1 VTKRLVIAMTALV
14 AMVAIALA
22 VPLVITV
29 ANDQREQ
36 FITRLEV
43 ATLSAASVLASQPRE
58 LWANE
63 SQDIR
68 DATGAR
74 VVIVDTAANLI
85 ADSSDSELDR
95 SFDRPEITKALEG
108 YLTTDVRASRTLG
121 TDLRYVAAPVVQN
134 QQVSGAVRL
143 SIPEDEVTSVVRST
157 QKWLLLFVVSVMAV
171 AAVVAWLLARSIA
184 SPLQRLADVARD
196 LPEDLALRASETDGP
211 VEVRSVASALNATA
225 GKLDGIL
232 ARTERVAADAS
243 HHLRTPLFGVRLR
256 LEAIEDI
263 TTEDAVRAEA
273 IAATAEVD
281 RLTHRIDQVLT
292 LARSDSGSTAVRRTN
307 ASTKVAGRIE
317 EAGLIATE
325 NEITLTG
332 DITPDLWIMSSEGTV
347 AKITDELLGNAMS
360 YARTRIHV
368 TLRRE
373 DRDVVL
379 TVGDDGPGLAVE
391 EREAVFQRF
400 TRGSAAVPGGSG
412 LGLALVQESARAA
425 GGDATAGQSSLGGLE
440 VRVTFPDTD

>member
-14 AMVAIALA
+14 ALVAIALA
-22 VPLVITV
+22 VPLAIIV
-29 ANDQREQ
+29 ANDQRDQ
-36 FITRLEV
+36 FISRLEV
-43 ATLSAASVLASQPRE
+43 ATLSAASVLSSQPRE

-63 SQDIR
+63 TRDIHE
-68 DATGAR
+68 ATGAR
-74 VVIVDTAANLI
+74 VIVVGTDATLI
-85 ADSSDSELDR
+85 ADSSDSALDR
-95 SFDRPEITKALEG
+95 AFDRPEITKALEG
-108 YLTTDVRASRTLG
+108 YLTTDVRSSSTLG

-143 SIPEDEVTSVVRST
+143 SIPEDEVTNVVRST
-157 QKWLLLFVVSVMAV
+157 QKWLLLFVISVMAV

-184 SPLQRLADVARD
+184 SPLRRLADVAHS
-196 LPEDLALRASETDGP
+196 LPDDLALRASETDGP
-211 VEVRSVASALNATA
+211 TEVRSVASALNTTA

-281 RLTHRIDQVLT
+281 RLTHRIDQVLS
-292 LARSDSGSTAVRRTN
+292 LARTDSGSTAVRRMN
-307 ASTKVAGRIE
+307 ASSKVSGRII
-317 EAGLIATE
+317 EAELIAHE
-325 NEITLTG
+325 NEIELTG
-332 DITPDLWIMSSEGTV
+332 DIDADMWIMSSEGTV
-347 AKITDELLGNAMS
+347 AKITDELLSNAMS
-360 YARTRIHV
+360 YARSRIHV

-373 DRDVVL
+373 GRDVVL
-379 TVGDDGPGLAVE
+379 AVGDDGPGIAVE
-391 EREAVFQRF
+391 ERESVFQRF
-400 TRGSAAVPGGSG
+400 TRGSKAVPGGSG

-425 GGDATAGQSSLGGLE
+425 GGDATAGQSRLGGLE
-440 VRVTFPDTD
+440 IRVSFPAAD

>member
-1 VTKRLVIAMTALV
+1 MTKRLVIAMTALV

-43 ATLSAASVLASQPRE
+43 ATLSAASVLSSQPRE

-63 SQDIR
+63 SQDIYA
-68 DATGAR
+68 ATGAR
-74 VVIVDTAANLI
+74 VVIVDTSANLV
-85 ADSSDSELDR
+85 ADSSDSALDR
-95 SFDRPEITKALEG
+95 AFDRPEITKALEG
-108 YLTTDVRASRTLG
+108 YLTTDVRTSATLG
-121 TDLRYVAAPVVQN
+121 ADLRYVAAPIVQN

-143 SIPEDEVTSVVRST
+143 SIPEDEVTNVVRST
-157 QKWLLLFVVSVMAV
+157 QKWLLLFVISVMAV

-196 LPEDLALRASETDGP
+196 LPAELALRASDTDGP
-211 VEVRSVASALNATA
+211 AEVRSVASALNTTA

-263 TTEDAVRAEA
+263 TTEDAVRTEA
-273 IAATAEVD
+273 VAATAEVD
-281 RLTHRIDQVLT
+281 RLTHRIDQVLS
-292 LARSDSGSTAVRRTN
+292 LARSDSGSTAVRRLN
-307 ASTKVAGRIE
+307 ASTKVAGRIQ
-317 EAGLIATE
+317 EAELIATE
-325 NEITLTG
+325 NEIALTG

-373 DRDVVL
+373 GRDVVL
-379 TVGDDGPGLAVE
+379 TLGDDGPGLAVE

-425 GGDATAGQSSLGGLE
+425 GGDATAGQSHLGGLE
-440 VRVTFPDTD
+440 VRVTFPAAD

>member
-58 LWANE
+58 LWENE
-63 SQDIR
+63 SQDIH

-95 SFDRPEITKALEG
+95 AFDRPEITKALEG
-108 YLTTDVRASRTLG
+108 YLTTDVRTSTTLG
-121 TDLRYVAAPVVQN
+121 ADLRYVAAPVVQN

-157 QKWLLLFVVSVMAV
+157 QKWLLLFVISVMAV

-184 SPLQRLADVARD
+184 SPLRRLADVARD
-196 LPEDLALRASETDGP
+196 LPDDLALRASESDGP
-211 VEVRSVASALNATA
+211 VEVRSVASALNTTA

-263 TTEDAVRAEA
+263 TTEDAVRTEA

-281 RLTHRIDQVLT
+281 RLTHRIDQVLS

-307 ASTKVAGRIE
+307 ASTKVAGRIA
-317 EAGLIATE
+317 EAELIANE
-325 NEITLTG
+325 NEIELTG

-373 DRDVVL
+373 GRDVLL
-379 TVGDDGPGLAVE
+379 TVGDDGPGLAVD
-391 EREAVFQRF
+391 ERESVFQRF

-425 GGDATAGQSSLGGLE
+425 GGDATAGQSQLGGLE
-440 VRVTFPDTD
+440 VRVTFPAAD

>member
-1 VTKRLVIAMTALV
+1 MTKRLVIAMTALV
-14 AMVAIALA
+14 ALVAIALA
-22 VPLVITV
+22 VPLAIIV
-29 ANDQREQ
+29 ANDQRDQ
-36 FITRLEV
+36 FISRLEV
-43 ATLSAASVLASQPRE
+43 ATLSAASVLSSQPRE

-63 SQDIR
+63 TRDIHE
-68 DATGAR
+68 ATGAR
-74 VVIVDTAANLI
+74 VIVVGTDATLI
-85 ADSSDSELDR
+85 ADSSDSALDR
-95 SFDRPEITKALEG
+95 AFDRPEITKALEG
-108 YLTTDVRASRTLG
+108 YLTTDVRSSSTLG

-143 SIPEDEVTSVVRST
+143 SIPEDEVTNVVRST
-157 QKWLLLFVVSVMAV
+157 QKWLLLFVISVMAV

-184 SPLQRLADVARD
+184 SPLRRLADVAHS
-196 LPEDLALRASETDGP
+196 LPDDLALRASETDGP
-211 VEVRSVASALNATA
+211 AEVRSVASALNTTA

-281 RLTHRIDQVLT
+281 RLTHRIDQVLS
-292 LARSDSGSTAVRRTN
+292 LARTDSGSTAVRRMN
-307 ASTKVAGRIE
+307 ASSKVSGRII
-317 EAGLIATE
+317 EAELIAHE
-325 NEITLTG
+325 NEIELTG
-332 DITPDLWIMSSEGTV
+332 DIDADMWIMSSEGTV
-347 AKITDELLGNAMS
+347 AKITDELLSNAMS
-360 YARTRIHV
+360 YARSRIHV

-373 DRDVVL
+373 GRDVVL
-379 TVGDDGPGLAVE
+379 AVGDDGPGLAVE
-391 EREAVFQRF
+391 ERESVFQRF

-425 GGDATAGQSSLGGLE
+425 GGDATAGQSRLGGLE
-440 VRVTFPDTD
+440 IRVSFPAAD

>member
-1 VTKRLVIAMTALV
+1 MTKRLVIAMTALV

-58 LWANE
+58 LWENE
-63 SQDIR
+63 SQDIH

-85 ADSSDSELDR
+85 ADSSETTLDR

-108 YLTTDVRASRTLG
+108 YLTTDVRTSTTLG
-121 TDLRYVAAPVVQN
+121 ADLRYVAAPVVQN

-157 QKWLLLFVVSVMAV
+157 QKWLLLFVISVMAV

-184 SPLQRLADVARD
+184 SPLRRLADVARD
-196 LPEDLALRASETDGP
+196 LPDDLALRASESDGP
-211 VEVRSVASALNATA
+211 VEVRSVASALNTTA

-281 RLTHRIDQVLT
+281 RLTHRIDQVLS

-307 ASTKVAGRIE
+307 ASAKVAGRIQ
-317 EAGLIATE
+317 EAELIANE
-325 NEITLTG
+325 NEIELTG

-347 AKITDELLGNAMS
+347 AKITDELLGNAMA

-379 TVGDDGPGLAVE
+379 TVGDDGPGLAVT
-391 EREAVFQRF
+391 ERESVFQRF

-425 GGDATAGQSSLGGLE
+425 GGDATAGQSQLGGLE
-440 VRVTFPDTD
+440 VRVTFPAAD

>member
-1 VTKRLVIAMTALV
+1 MTKRLVIAMTALV
-14 AMVAIALA
+14 ALVAIALA
-22 VPLVITV
+22 VPLAIIV
-29 ANDQREQ
+29 ANDQRDQ
-36 FITRLEV
+36 FISRLEV
-43 ATLSAASVLASQPRE
+43 ATLSAASVLSSQPRE

-63 SQDIR
+63 TRDIHE
-68 DATGAR
+68 ATGAR
-74 VVIVDTAANLI
+74 VIVVGTDATLI
-85 ADSSDSELDR
+85 ADSSDSALDR
-95 SFDRPEITKALEG
+95 AFDRPEITKALEG
-108 YLTTDVRASRTLG
+108 YLTTDVRSSSTLG

-143 SIPEDEVTSVVRST
+143 SIPEDEVTNVVRST
-157 QKWLLLFVVSVMAV
+157 QKWLLLFVISVMAV

-184 SPLQRLADVARD
+184 SPLRRLADVAHSLPDD
-196 LPEDLALRASETDGP
+196 LTLRASETDGP
-211 VEVRSVASALNATA
+211 TEVRSVASALNTTA

-281 RLTHRIDQVLT
+281 RLTHRIDQVLS
-292 LARSDSGSTAVRRTN
+292 LARTDSGSTAVQRMN
-307 ASTKVAGRIE
+307 ASSKVSGRII
-317 EAGLIATE
+317 EAELIAHE
-325 NEITLTG
+325 NEIELTG
-332 DITPDLWIMSSEGTV
+332 DIDADLWIMSSEGTV
-347 AKITDELLGNAMS
+347 AKITDELLSNAMS
-360 YARTRIHV
+360 YARSRIHV

-373 DRDVVL
+373 GRDVVL
-379 TVGDDGPGLAVE
+379 AVGDDGPGIAVE
-391 EREAVFQRF
+391 ERESVFQRF

-425 GGDATAGQSSLGGLE
+425 GGDATAGQSRLGGLE
-440 VRVTFPDTD
+440 IRVSFPAAD

>member
-43 ATLSAASVLASQPRE
+43 ATLSAASVLSSQPRE

-63 SQDIR
+63 SQDIYA
-68 DATGAR
+68 ATGAR
-74 VVIVDTAANLI
+74 VVIVDTSANLV
-85 ADSSDSELDR
+85 ADSSDSALDR
-95 SFDRPEITKALEG
+95 AFDRPEITKALEG
-108 YLTTDVRASRTLG
+108 YLTTDVRTSATLG
-121 TDLRYVAAPVVQN
+121 ADLRYVAAPIVQN

-143 SIPEDEVTSVVRST
+143 SIPEDEVTNVVRST
-157 QKWLLLFVVSVMAV
+157 QKWLLLFVISVMAV

-196 LPEDLALRASETDGP
+196 LPAELALRASDTDGP
-211 VEVRSVASALNATA
+211 AEVRSVASALNTTA

-263 TTEDAVRAEA
+263 TTEDAVRTEA
-273 IAATAEVD
+273 VAATAEVD
-281 RLTHRIDQVLT
+281 RLTHRIDQVLS
-292 LARSDSGSTAVRRTN
+292 LARSDSGSTAVRRLN
-307 ASTKVAGRIE
+307 ASTKVAGRIQ
-317 EAGLIATE
+317 EAELIATE
-325 NEITLTG
+325 NEIALTG

-373 DRDVVL
+373 GRDVVL
-379 TVGDDGPGLAVE
+379 TLGDDGPGLAVE

-425 GGDATAGQSSLGGLE
+425 GGDATAGQSHLGGLE
-440 VRVTFPDTD
+440 VRVTFPAAD

>member
-1 VTKRLVIAMTALV
+1 MTKRLVIAMTALV

-58 LWANE
+58 LWENE
-63 SQDIR
+63 SQDIH

-95 SFDRPEITKALEG
+95 AFDRPEITKALDG
-108 YLTTDVRASRTLG
+108 YLTTDVRTSTTLG
-121 TDLRYVAAPVVQN
+121 ADLRYVAAPVVQN

-157 QKWLLLFVVSVMAV
+157 QKWLLLFVISVMAV

-184 SPLQRLADVARD
+184 SPLRRLADVARD
-196 LPEDLALRASETDGP
+196 LPEDLALRASESDGP
-211 VEVRSVASALNATA
+211 VEVRSVASALNTTA

-281 RLTHRIDQVLT
+281 RLTHRIDQVLS

-307 ASTKVAGRIE
+307 ASAKVAGRIQ
-317 EAGLIATE
+317 EAELIANE
-325 NEITLTG
+325 NEIELTG
-332 DITPDLWIMSSEGTV
+332 DITPDLWILSSEGTV

-373 DRDVVL
+373 GRDVVL
-379 TVGDDGPGLAVE
+379 TVGDDGPGLAVT
-391 EREAVFQRF
+391 ERESVFQRF

-425 GGDATAGQSSLGGLE
+425 GGDATAGQSQLGGLE
-440 VRVTFPDTD
+440 VRVTFPAAE

>member
-14 AMVAIALA
+14 ALVAIALA
-22 VPLVITV
+22 VPLAIIV
-29 ANDQREQ
+29 ANDQRDQ
-36 FITRLEV
+36 FISRLEV
-43 ATLSAASVLASQPRE
+43 ATLSAASVLSSQPRE

-63 SQDIR
+63 TRDIHE
-68 DATGAR
+68 ATGAR
-74 VVIVDTAANLI
+74 VIVVGTDATLI
-85 ADSSDSELDR
+85 ADSSDSALDR
-95 SFDRPEITKALEG
+95 AFDRPEITKALEG
-108 YLTTDVRASRTLG
+108 YLTTDVRSSSTLG

-143 SIPEDEVTSVVRST
+143 SIPEDEVTNVVRST
-157 QKWLLLFVVSVMAV
+157 QRWLLLFVISVMAV

-184 SPLQRLADVARD
+184 SPLRRLADVAHS
-196 LPEDLALRASETDGP
+196 LPDDLALRASETDGP
-211 VEVRSVASALNATA
+211 AEVRSVASALNTTA

-281 RLTHRIDQVLT
+281 RLTHRIDQVLS
-292 LARSDSGSTAVRRTN
+292 LARTDSGSTAVRRMN
-307 ASTKVAGRIE
+307 ASTKVSGRIN
-317 EAGLIATE
+317 EAELIAQE
-325 NEITLTG
+325 NEIELTG
-332 DITPDLWIMSSEGTV
+332 DIDADMWIMSSEGTV
-347 AKITDELLGNAMS
+347 AKITDELLSNAMS
-360 YARTRIHV
+360 YARSRIHV

-373 DRDVVL
+373 GRDVVL
-379 TVGDDGPGLAVE
+379 AVGDDGPGLAVE
-391 EREAVFQRF
+391 ERESVFQRF

-425 GGDATAGQSSLGGLE
+425 GGDARAGQSKLGGLE
-440 VRVTFPDTD
+440 IRVSFPAAD